1 MTVVAYR
8 SLVIAVGYFLVAST
22 TIAFTRF
29 GGGFATL
36 WFATAYLSS
45 ALISLPR
52 QHWLSSVAL
61 CSVASALA
69 TGLFGLGWELAAPL
83 AVINMVEGYL
93 AARLMRRRVASQTLD
108 SLSWF
113 GAFVLKVGLL
123 APIVGAT
130 FGAILLTLAGKGTL
144 LTSWGTWFV
153 GHSLGNLTFT
163 PIWLLIWTGEVAKTL
178 RNARSY
184 ASHEQVALYLLF
196 LATTLF
202 TFAQSRWP
210 LLFLP
215 LGPLTLICF
224 RHGRIL
230 PALSVATLGV
240 VGGLLTA
247 LSQGPFALATKNV
260 GAQVQFFQFYL
271 ASVVLTILPIAADL
285 RNRRKLMRAARE
297 SEARF
302 RTVLDNSTDVVLHLQ
317 PDGTIIYASKSAGDL
332 TGRATSSL
340 VGLNA
345 LCLVEPE
352 WRHYVS
358 QCHQQV
364 LGFRGNNFR
373 YEYMA
378 DTIDG
383 ESRWFETVSRAIM
396 NEYGRVE
403 SVISIVRDIDERKL
417 DEQTLV
423 REVSTDSLT
432 GLANRRAFEREFHVK
447 ATTIRSVAIVDIDHF
462 KSINDRFGHGGGD
475 CALQTFA
482 EVARRTVRK
491 NDLIARIGGE
501 EFAILFDGL
510 TASQAFEICERLRI
524 EMASAVT
531 FYGANHIKFTISA
544 GITDVSSPDISYVLE
559 KADQAL
565 YTAKREGRDQL
576 RLAA

>member
-1 MTVVAYR
+1 MTTVAPR
-8 SLVIAVGYFLVAST
+8 SLAIAVGYFFVASM

-45 ALISLPR
+45 ALVSLPR
-52 QHWLSSVAL
+52 HHWSASLTL
-61 CSVASALA
+61 CGISSALA
-69 TGLFGLGWELAAPL
+69 TGMFGLGWELSVPL
-83 AVINMVEGYL
+83 ALINMAEGFL
-93 AARLMRRRVASQTLD
+93 AASLMRRRVASQTLD

-113 GAFVLKVGLL
+113 GAFVIKVGVL
-123 APIVGAT
+123 APMAGAT
-130 FGAILLTLAGKGTL
+130 LGAIVLWSAGKASL
-144 LTSWGTWFV
+144 VTSWGTWFV

-163 PIWLLIWTGEVAKTL
+163 PIWLLIWTGEVRKTL
-178 RNARSY
+178 LSAKSH
-184 ASHEQVALYLLF
+184 STHEQVILYLIF

-224 RHGRIL
+224 RHGRVL

-240 VGGLLTA
+240 VGGLFTA
-247 LSQGPFALATKNV
+247 ISHGPVALAARDAAT
-260 GAQVQFFQFYL
+260 QVQFFQFYL
-271 ASVVLTILPIAADL
+271 ASVVLTILPVAADL

-302 RTVLDNSTDVVLHLQ
+302 RTVLDHSTDVVLHMQ
-317 PDGTIIYASKSAGDL
+317 TDGKIIYASKSAGDL
-332 TGRATSSL
+332 TGRTTSSL
-340 VGLNA
+340 IGLNA
-345 LCLVEPE
+345 LCLVDAGWQE
-352 WRHYVS
+352 YVS
-358 QCHQQV
+358 QCHEQV
-364 LGFRGNNFR
+364 LASRGANFR

-378 DTIDG
+378 DTVDG

-396 NEYGRVE
+396 NENGRVE
-403 SVISIVRDIDERKL
+403 SVISIVRDIDERKI
-417 DEQTLV
+417 DEQALV

-432 GLANRRAFEREFHVK
+432 GLANRRAFEREFDKQV
-447 ATTIRSVAIVDIDHF
+447 AGIRSVAIIDIDHF
-462 KSINDRFGHGGGD
+462 KSINDRYGHGGGD

-482 EVARRTVRK
+482 EVARRTMRK

-510 TASQAFEICERLRI
+510 RADQAFEICERLRI

-531 FYGANHIKFTISA
+531 FYGPKHIKFTISA
-544 GITDVSSPDISYVLE
+544 GITDVSSPDIAFVLAR
-559 KADQAL
+559 ADQAL